1 MYLGYLE
8 TLPSAIY
15 TIANSMFPKI
25 MDDVSHCRE
34 SHLFFQE
41 SHLFLL
47 IHWNDKCLVGNTD
60 NGIES
65 TS

>member
-34 SHLFFQE
+34 SHLFFQV
-41 SHLFLL
+41 
-47 IHWNDKCLVGNTD
+47 IHWNGKCLVGNTD
-60 NGIES
+60 NGTES